1 MTDAEEQLPET
12 PSGEPIDVD
21 AIAEGGGRG
30 PYDADGFVEPEHD
43 ETADD
48 ETADD
53 DEAVRDEEFDG
64 VDLNRD
70 DPYD

>member
-1 MTDAEEQLPET
+1 MTEAEGRLPET

-43 ETADD
+43 ET
-48 ETADD
+48 EDD
-53 DEAVRDEEFDG
+53 DEAVRDEEYDG
-64 VDLNRD
+64 IAVNRE